1 MARHCKQR
9 WWMKIRVRVRPN
21 SSREEV
27 TPEGDLF
34 IVKVKEPPLEGRANR
49 AVIRLLAEHFGVP
62 TSQVSILSGL
72 RGKDKVVEIAD
83 R

>member
-1 MARHCKQR
+1 
-9 WWMKIRVRVRPN
+9 MKISVRVRPN

-27 TPEGDLF
+27 SREGDLF
-34 IVKVKEPPLEGRANR
+34 IVRVKEPPLQGRANR
-49 AVIRLLAEHFGVP
+49 AIINLLAEHFGVP

>member
-1 MARHCKQR
+1 
-9 WWMKIRVRVRPN
+9 MKISVRVRPN

-34 IVKVKEPPLEGRANR
+34 IVRVKEPPQEGRANR
-49 AVIRLLAEHFGVP
+49 AVIKLLAEHLGVP
-62 TSQVSILSGL
+62 ASRVSIVSGL
-72 RGKDKVVEIAD
+72 RGKNKVVEIAD

>member
-1 MARHCKQR
+1 
-9 WWMKIRVRVRPN
+9 MKISVRVRPN

-49 AVIRLLAEHFGVP
+49 AVIRLLAERFGVP
-62 TSQVSILSGL
+62 TSRVSIVSGL
-72 RGKDKVVEIAD
+72 RSKDKVVEIAD

>member
-1 MARHCKQR
+1 
-9 WWMKIRVRVRPN
+9 MKISVRVRPN

-49 AVIRLLAEHFGVP
+49 AVMKLLAEHFGVP
-62 TSQVSILSGL
+62 TSRVTILTGL
-72 RGKDKVVEIAD
+72 RSKDKVVEIAD